1 MRIAV
6 TIIASIALCLF
17 ALCEVGF
24 PYPVAWWLY
33 LAVLILFALG
43 ILRRTSLRR
52 QPERVW
58 ILAVLSA
65 AIAGLYFVPWS
76 SRKPFLRDLY
86 SIRPGMTESQAR
98 QIMGR
103 YMEGTGWPA
112 VYGNASNAP
121 GSLVDAGSGATYA
134 TDVTPSGEMAVRDFI
149 VYRHSTDG
157 AYDSDWGI
165 ISLSNGVV
173 LGVSFSA
180 D

>member
-1 MRIAV
+1 MRIAATV
-6 TIIASIALCLF
+6 TASIAFCLL

-24 PYPVAWWLY
+24 SYPVAWWLY
-33 LAVLILFALG
+33 LAVLIMFAVG
-43 ILRRTSLRR
+43 IVRRTPLRGQVR
-52 QPERVW
+52 RVW
-58 ILAVLSA
+58 VLGLLGVG
-65 AIAGLYFVPWS
+65 IAGLYFVPWS

-86 SIRPGMTESQAR
+86 SIQPGMTETQVR
-98 QIMGR
+98 QTMAR

-112 VYGNASNAP
+112 VYGTVSNAP

-134 TDVTPSGEMAVRDFI
+134 TGETSTGEMTIRDSI

-165 ISLSNGVV
+165 ISLSNGIVV
-173 LGVSFSA
+173 RVSFSA